1 MRAVLPLYEGD
12 SIVHYGAG
20 VARSEVSTP
29 AAKPSLWAGV
39 GRIVA
44 GFFRWLE
51 RGVERARYRE
61 LERYL
66 AESGDVFELE
76 RRIRKVE
83 LRYGERF
90 DPFG

>member
-20 VARSEVSTP
+20 VARSEVPTP
-29 AAKPSLWAGV
+29 AAKPSLWAAA
-39 GRIVA
+39 GRIV
-44 GFFRWLE
+44 GGLFRWLE

-83 LRYGERF
+83 LRYGASI
-90 DPFG
+90 DPFA